1 MKRYFDIPQEKL
13 TLVIDCNEI
22 GMKYTVDHIEKALSL
37 NGLREIGKKEY
48 NKLSEEYMSN

>member
-13 TLVIDCNEI
+13 TLAIDCNEI

-37 NGLREIGKKEY
+37 NGLREISKKEY